1 MMKFN
6 TDPIKTLTYGFRSI
20 SIGVTLEQDDFFV
33 LFERFKVL
41 FLLHRQE
48 RNEFIY
54 CKLRAFDALKA

>member
-1 MMKFN
+1 MMMKFF

-41 FLLHRQE
+41 FL
-48 RNEFIY
+48 
-54 CKLRAFDALKA
+54 